1 MLPCRHAA
9 QGFTLIEVM
18 LTAVIVALLAAIAV
32 PTYVDQVRSSRRADA
47 FDAVA
52 RVQQAQERHR
62 SQNLRYA
69 ESLDRL
75 RLPARSVAGYYALEL
90 SGVSAQGFTLTA
102 TPAAGGRQAG
112 DRECAQLLL
121 RVHRGEQAR
130 SARSQAGA
138 DTTQRCWPQ

>member
-1 MLPCRHAA
+1 MLPCHHPR

-32 PTYVDQVRSSRRADA
+32 PTFIDQVRSSRRADA

-52 RVQQAQERHR
+52 RVHLAQERHR

-69 ESLDRL
+69 ETLDTL
-75 RLPARSVAGYYALEL
+75 RLPSHSAAGYYALEL
-90 SGVSAQGFTLTA
+90 SGVSAQGFTLAA
-102 TPAAGGRQAG
+102 TPAPGGRQAG

-121 RVHRGEQAR
+121 RVSRGEQAR

-138 DTTQRCWPQ
+138 DTTSRCWPQ